1 MGEHRGSWGVPD
13 LGVTGGGCC
22 PPNPLG
28 WRERDPLKRVS
39 QGLGILLRAR
49 APLDPP
55 KAPWEPL
62 KENPKPP
69 KALSEPS
76 HLQSLWEWG
85 DTQGLKP
92 SLSLMYPLDGF
103 GT

>member
-1 MGEHRGSWGVPD
+1 MLPPQPTGMEGKGSP
-13 LGVTGGGCC
+13 
-22 PPNPLG
+22 
-28 WRERDPLKRVS
+28 KRVS

-55 KAPWEPL
+55 EAPWEPL